1 WLDDYLDCMG
11 SPVQAHGGQVLKFL
25 GDGLLATFALEDGGD
40 GRVVCARALAAAT
53 EAFDRVTA
61 LNQVRA
67 EAGLPCLDLDIALH
81 LGEVFYGNV

>member
-1 WLDDYLDCMG
+1 YADLRNFTGMTDSGVGTDLIAWLDDYLDCMG

-53 EAFDRVTA
+53 EAFDRVT
-61 LNQVRA
+61 
-67 EAGLPCLDLDIALH
+67 
-81 LGEVFYGNV
+81 